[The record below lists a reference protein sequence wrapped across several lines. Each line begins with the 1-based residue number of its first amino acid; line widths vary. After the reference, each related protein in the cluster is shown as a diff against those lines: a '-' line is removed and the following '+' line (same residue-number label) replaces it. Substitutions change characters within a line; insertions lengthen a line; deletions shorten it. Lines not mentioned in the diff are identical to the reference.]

1 MGNWYKRKL
10 NGKRGGNAPFVVVAA
25 ASCPVR
31 MDHRSPPIRERARLA
46 KRSPD
51 MVQAT
56 PVPLDCGALEQLER
70 EVLIALALSIAV
82 LTG

>member
-1 MGNWYKRKL
+1 
-10 NGKRGGNAPFVVVAA
+10 
-25 ASCPVR
+25 